1 MDGVR
6 RLSHTERHKYIA
18 EIKCMCALYVYACS
32 GNNSIFN
39 AMAEVRKDMYVNTN
53 IRMKY
58 LTDKIM
64 GIANEFRRILCQL
77 LACMSS
83 THGKSFALGRWSHKR
98 GVSSMLP
105 IENDQL
111 HI

>member
-18 EIKCMCALYVYACS
+18 FYIQCYGRSSERYVCKY
-32 GNNSIFN
+32 
-39 AMAEVRKDMYVNTN
+39 KY

-105 IENDQL
+105 FENDQL